1 MAKKDEGKE
10 VMAFDFSDDIGG
22 GFEGT
27 DSDSFAIPFLRVI
40 QSGSPET
47 KKTSSQFIK
56 EAKEG
61 MLFNTVTKKLYDG
74 DEGVVV
80 LFCAYQ
86 RRFIIWAPKGGTST
100 YKGEMLPEEA
110 QEREADG
117 ELTRLNNQLYVC
129 KNGTTPNK
137 DVHDQVN
144 DTRNHFCLII
154 TEAGTAEPAMLSL
167 SSTQIKKS
175 KQLMGLLNGVKL
187 DTKNGRVTPPTW
199 MTKVRIT
206 TVAEA
211 NDLGSWYGVS
221 FSAEG
226 VIKDSDL
233 YADGKK
239 FSETVQAGT
248 AGVKYESKDERF

>member
-27 DSDSFAIPFLRVI
+27 DSDSFAIPFLRVL

-47 KKTSSQFIK
+47 NKINSQYIK
-56 EAKEG
+56 EAKPG
-61 MLFNTVTKKLYDG
+61 MLFNTVTKELYDG
-74 DEGVVV
+74 EEGITV
-80 LFCAYQ
+80 LPCAYQ
-86 RRFIIWAPKGGTST
+86 RRFIVWAPKGGTAT

-117 ELTRLNNQLYVC
+117 RLTRLNNQLYVC
-129 KNGTTPNK
+129 EKGTTPNK
-137 DVHDQVN
+137 DVHDSVS

-154 TEAGTAEPAMLSL
+154 STAGTAEQVLLSL
-167 SSTQIKKS
+167 SSSQIKKS

-187 DTKNGRVTPPTW
+187 DTKHGRITPPTW
-199 MTKVRIT
+199 MTKVRIK
-206 TVAEA
+206 TVEES
-211 NDLGSWYGVS
+211 NDLGSWFGVS

-226 VIKDSDL
+226 IIKDTGL
-233 YADGKK
+233 YTQGKE
-239 FSETVQAGT
+239 FNASVT
-248 AGVKYESKDERF
+248 AGAAGAKYEEKEEKF